1 MERRASYRKGRVN
14 PVSKRVVYQE
24 YTISST
30 PVHLSGKNEWKP
42 EIEISSEREGIVTS
56 RPYTDEATY
65 PTEEAA
71 DTHGIQLGQDII
83 EGKTPKLSVN
93 YDEKEPFNASAPFTE
108 RM

>member
-1 MERRASYRKGRVN
+1 
-14 PVSKRVVYQE
+14 VSKRVLYRE

-30 PVHLSGKNEWKP
+30 PVQLSGKNEWRP
-42 EIEISSEREGIVTS
+42 EIEISSEREGVVTS
-56 RPYTDEATY
+56 RPYTDETTY

-83 EGKTPKLSVN
+83 EGKAPKISVS
-93 YDEKEPFNASAPFTE
+93 YDETEPFNASTPFTE